1 MKVGE
6 KKEKKRESNRAREK
20 CRGPNMCVIGI
31 YFDVKHDLLALLMS
45 SSASSFAWCIVYP
58 ISTVRVARLLPWRM
72 TKQLIDLLHVWR
84 CWCILTATTAIIKN
98 KHTCS
103 LFDAIRC
110 GWCCCRTILWLA
122 LGCGKGKRVKFMFFF
137 LRLNLI
143 AHLAR

>member
-6 KKEKKRESNRAREK
+6 KKEKKREANRAREK

-110 GWCCCRTILWLA
+110 GWCAAELFYGSSWDAVKENEWNLCFSFFAWIWLH
-122 LGCGKGKRVKFMFFF
+122 
-137 LRLNLI
+137 I
-143 AHLAR
+143 